1 MWYNYHMETKKILN
15 FKKFMSTGTLT
26 VFDIDET
33 LFYTTAKILVKK
45 DNAVIKSLSNQEFN
59 TYSLK
64 PGESF
69 DFAEFGNAEKF
80 YNESKPINKMLDK
93 AKRILNSI
101 KINPFNKVI
110 IVTARANFDNK
121 EKFLD
126 TFRVHGLDID
136 KIRVERAGNIT
147 DIKNTAV
154 KKYVIIRNYVMTGQF
169 SRVKLFDDSME
180 NLVVFL
186 KLKNE
191 FPEVTFEAYFVEH
204 DGSVKKI

>member
-1 MWYNYHMETKKILN
+1 MVNKSILS
-15 FKKFMSTGTLT
+15 FKKFVSTGTLT

-45 DNAVIKSLSNQEFN
+45 DGGVVKSLSNQEFN

-64 PGESF
+64 QGESF

-80 YNESKPINKMLDK
+80 YNESRPIKKMLDK
-93 AKRILNSI
+93 AKAILNSI
-101 KINPFNKVI
+101 KINPDNKVI
-110 IVTARANFDNK
+110 IVTARADFDNK
-121 EKFLD
+121 EKFLE

-147 DIKNTAV
+147 DIKNTAI
-154 KKYVIIRNYVMTGQF
+154 KKYVIIRNYVATGKF

-191 FPEVTFEAYFVEH
+191 FPEVVFDAYFVEH
-204 DGSVKKI
+204 DGSVKKL

>member
-1 MWYNYHMETKKILN
+1 METKRILN
-15 FKKFMSTGTLT
+15 FKKFMSTGVLT

-33 LFYTTAKILVKK
+33 LFYTTARVLVVK
-45 DNAVIKSLSNQEFN
+45 DGVVIKSLSNQEFN

-64 PGESF
+64 TGESF
-69 DFAEFGNAEKF
+69 DFTEFGNAEKF
-80 YNESKPINKMLDK
+80 YRESRPIHKMLDK
-93 AKRILNSI
+93 VKMILNSI
-101 KINPFNKVI
+101 RINPLNKVI

-121 EKFLD
+121 ERFLD
-126 TFRVHGLDID
+126 TFRLHGLDID

-154 KKYVIIRNYVMTGQF
+154 KKYIIIRNYVTSGQF

-186 KLKNE
+186 KLKAE
-191 FPEVTFEAYFVEH
+191 FPEITFEAYFVEH
-204 DGSVKKI
+204 DGSVKKV

>member
-1 MWYNYHMETKKILN
+1 METKRVLN

-33 LFYTTAKILVKK
+33 LFHTTAKILVKRG
-45 DNAVIKSLSNQEFN
+45 DETVRSLTNQEFN

-80 YNESKPINKMLDK
+80 YSESRPIHRMLDK

-101 KINPFNKVI
+101 KINPLNKVI

-121 EKFLD
+121 ERFLD
-126 TFRVHGLDID
+126 TFRAHGLDID
-136 KIRVERAGNIT
+136 QIRVERAGNIT
-147 DIKNTAV
+147 DIKSTAV
-154 KKYVIIRNYVMTGQF
+154 KKYVIIRNYAATGQF

-186 KLKNE
+186 KLRQE
-191 FPEVTFEAYFVEH
+191 FPEIIFEAYFVEH
-204 DGSVKKI
+204 DGSVKKV